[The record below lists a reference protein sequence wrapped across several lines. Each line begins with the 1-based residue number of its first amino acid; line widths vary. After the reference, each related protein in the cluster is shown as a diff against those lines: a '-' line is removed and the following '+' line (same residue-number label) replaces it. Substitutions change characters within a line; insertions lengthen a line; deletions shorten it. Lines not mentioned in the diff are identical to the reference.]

1 MGEAQPGTDCSR
13 LSSLQEDAWW
23 PGPAGSRSAAG
34 SPPTF
39 PLDVV
44 MQPEAGLAGGLGA
57 ALFQLPVGQ
66 G

>member
-1 MGEAQPGTDCSR
+1 MR
-13 LSSLQEDAWW
+13 LNLGLTAVECLVFQEDAWW
-23 PGPAGSRSAAG
+23 PGPTGSGSAAG
-34 SPPTF
+34 SPPAL

-44 MQPEAGLAGGLGA
+44 VQLEAGLAGGLGV

>member
-1 MGEAQPGTDCSR
+1 MR
-13 LSSLQEDAWW
+13 LSLELTAVDCPVSQEDARW
-23 PGPAGSRSAAG
+23 PGPTGSGSAAG
-34 SPPTF
+34 RPPAL

-44 MQPEAGLAGGLGA
+44 VQPEAGLAGGLGG